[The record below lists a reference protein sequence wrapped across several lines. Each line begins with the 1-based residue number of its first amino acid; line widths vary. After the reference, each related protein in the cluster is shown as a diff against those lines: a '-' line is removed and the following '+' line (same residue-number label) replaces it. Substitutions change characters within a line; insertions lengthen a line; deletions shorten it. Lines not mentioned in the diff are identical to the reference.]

1 MNDTATPK
9 PPQRPTKFPAAIPRT
24 MTTETQRRSLDELEA
39 RTGETLGALVR
50 SLVDDGLMLREAY
63 DADPDLRE
71 DVARLARESSATVA
85 EAVATMLRFAVS
97 ESRRRTER
105 NRRLAAGVATG
116 LAEMGFE
123 VDAVSV
129 GEAELRLE

>member
-1 MNDTATPK
+1 MTDTATPK

-85 EAVATMLRFAVS
+85 EAVATMLRFAVR
-97 ESRRRTER
+97 ESRRRMER
-105 NRRLAAGVATG
+105 NREIAVGVATG
-116 LAEMGFE
+116 LADMGFE
-123 VDAVSV
+123 VDGVSV